1 MSFLQ
6 QHLCTLLRA
15 NECVIIPELGGF
27 VVNVRSAS
35 LNRATHR
42 MEPPRG
48 EVGFNAR
55 LFHNDGVF
63 AQHLRMVEGVSYDKA
78 MVQIRSEVAWI
89 QRQLESGRKVV
100 FEQVGAL
107 QKGTDSQLVF
117 YPFGEVNFLPAAF
130 GLEALYL
137 TPVTQPVLEETP
149 VVPINEVAERRRA
162 WRNLAAAAFIPAL
175 VAGSW
180 FLQQGMEKGS
190 QLSILPGNLTRV
202 VASYAP
208 RYAEEGLWFPEPD
221 TSNFVAA
228 LAEQYPDKEVVT
240 YSFHEDVEAPDGV
253 RIRLKAENKEIKA
266 PAPVTAKELESSA
279 SKLGL
284 YYIVGGAFKQVTN
297 AEALVAKLRGRG
309 HEALVFEQRNGLHYV
324 AFGSYATREAAVEAL
339 EIIRTKENRSAWL
352 KRL

>member
-27 VVNVRSAS
+27 VVNVRTAR
-35 LNRATHR
+35 LNQATHR
-42 MEPPRG
+42 IEPPRG

-55 LFHNDGVF
+55 LFHNDGIF
-63 AQHLRMVEGVSYDKA
+63 AQHLRMREGVSYDKA

-89 QRQLESGRKVV
+89 QRQLESGRRVV
-100 FEQVGAL
+100 FEKVGAL
-107 QKGTDSQLVF
+107 QKGSDNQLVF
-117 YPFGEVNFLPAAF
+117 HSSGEVNFLPSAF

-137 TPVTQPVLEETP
+137 TPVAHPVLDETP
-149 VVPINEVAERRRA
+149 VVVINEAAERRRA

-190 QLSILPGNLTRV
+190 QLSIFPSNPAS
-202 VASYAP
+202 VAAYYAP
-208 RYAEEGLWFPEPD
+208 RYEEEGLWFLEPD
-221 TSNFVAA
+221 TTNFVAA
-228 LAEQYPDKEVVT
+228 LAEQYPDKDVVT

-253 RIRLKAENKEIKA
+253 RIRLKAEKKESVNVQSSA
-266 PAPVTAKELESSA
+266 PATVNETA

-284 YYIVGGAFKQVTN
+284 YYIVGGAFKEVSN
-297 AEALVAKLRGRG
+297 ADAFVGELRSRG
-309 HEALVFEQRNGLHYV
+309 HEALVFEQKNGLHYV
-324 AFGSYATREAAVEAL
+324 AFGSYATRSAAAEAL
-339 EIIRTKENRSAWL
+339 EVIRNKENRSAWL

>member
-15 NECVIIPELGGF
+15 NECVIVPELGGF
-27 VVNVRSAS
+27 VVNVRPAS

-55 LFHNDGVF
+55 LFHNDGLF
-63 AQHLRMVEGVSYDKA
+63 AQHLRLQEGLSYDKA

-107 QKGTDSQLVF
+107 QKGSDGQLVF
-117 YPFGEVNFLPAAF
+117 HPFGEVNFLPAAF

-137 TPVTQPVLEETP
+137 TPVAHRVVEEAP
-149 VVPINEVAERRRA
+149 VVAINEVAERRRA

-180 FLQQGMEKGS
+180 FLQQGIEKGS
-190 QLSILPGNLTRV
+190 QLSILPSNPAAVT
-202 VASYAP
+202 ANYAP
-208 RYAEEGLWFPEPD
+208 RYEEEGLWFPEPD
-221 TSNFVAA
+221 TTNFVQV
-228 LAEQYPDKEVVT
+228 LAEQYPDKDVVT

-253 RIRLKAENKEIKA
+253 RIRLKAEKKESLPAA
-266 PAPVTAKELESSA
+266 PSAVVKTGESA

-284 YYIVGGAFKQVTN
+284 YYIVGGAFKEVAN
-297 AEALVAKLRGRG
+297 ADAFVAELRSRG
-309 HEALVFEQRNGLHYV
+309 HEALVFEQKNGLHYV
-324 AFGSYATREAAVEAL
+324 AFGSYATRGAAVEAL
-339 EIIRTKENRSAWL
+339 EVIRNKENRSAWL